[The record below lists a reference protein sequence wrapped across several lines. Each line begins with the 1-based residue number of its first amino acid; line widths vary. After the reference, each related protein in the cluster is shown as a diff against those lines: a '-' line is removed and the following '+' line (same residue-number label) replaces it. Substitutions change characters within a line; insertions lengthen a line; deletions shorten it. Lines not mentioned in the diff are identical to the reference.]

1 MAELT
6 LDIFNGDA
14 FSNASLSA
22 YVNNNVPFRPGLL
35 GSMGLFTGEGVFTP
49 TVAFDDED
57 GSLSLI
63 ESSPRG
69 SAPSQSINRKGTTRY
84 LKTVRLARE
93 AAITA
98 DQVVNVRVLGT
109 ATQLQTA
116 ERIVFKRVEGP
127 VGLKA
132 ELSYTMENMQLG
144 AIDGQVYDADA
155 TTLLWDYFATY
166 GVSRPTAVNFAF
178 STATAGTGVIGKTAT
193 DLKRSMVKALNG
205 FPLNGA
211 ELTVLCGDNFYDALR
226 YSGEV
231 LDALKTSAFGDLPNA
246 VDIISSSQAYD
257 AFRYAGIRWINYR
270 GSDDGAVGIN
280 TDSARAFMR
289 GVPGLFQSFF
299 GPADTWDFANTEG
312 LPSYLI
318 QRRERQT
325 ESARVFELQ
334 SNPLPLCLRPKSLY
348 RLTKS

>member
-35 GSMGLFTGEGVFTP
+35 GSMGIFTGEGVYTP
-49 TVAFDDED
+49 TVGFDDED
-57 GSLSLI
+57 GVLSLI
-63 ESSPRG
+63 ATSPRG

-84 LKTVRLARE
+84 LKAVRLARE

-98 DQVVNVRVLGT
+98 DQVSGVRVLGT

-116 ERIVFKRVEGP
+116 ERIVQKRVEGP

-132 ELSYTMENMQLG
+132 ELSYTMENMYLG
-144 AIDGQVYDADA
+144 AIDGQVYDSDG
-155 TTLLWDYFATY
+155 TSLLWDYFSTY

-178 STATAGTGVIGKTAT
+178 SSATAGGGTIGKAAT
-193 DLKRSMVKALNG
+193 GLKRSMIKALNG
-205 FPLNGA
+205 FPLAGA
-211 ELTVLCGDNFYDALR
+211 EITVFCGDNFFDAAR
-226 YSGEV
+226 YNAEV
-231 LDALKTSAFGDLPNA
+231 LDAIKTGVFGNPDA
-246 VDIISSSQAYD
+246 VNQIGANTAY
-257 AFRYAGIRWINYR
+257 ASFRYAGINWINYR
-270 GSDDGAVGIN
+270 GSDDGAVGIS
-280 TDSARAFMR
+280 TDVARAFMT
-289 GVPGLFQSFF
+289 GVPGLFQTFF
-299 GPADTWDFANTEG
+299 APADTWDFVNTEG